1 MTFTQVEQN
10 IDLSHGKRIPQTL
23 NEMMWCQPLAQYL
36 NKNYGTSY
44 QHVNKD
50 YELDKLGIDIIM
62 TETDEYQHP
71 LYIQLTYAKE
81 YNMSPVAEN
90 KFVDLSGKGILEAIE
105 RKCTQYTFRGINTH
119 KMILLIQGV
128 LPIAYVDELIS
139 DKLRVSEIENIDCF
153 DGIYYISDKVYPLK
167 EVKL

>member
-1 MTFTQVEQN
+1 MTFDQVEQH

-23 NEMMWCQPLAQYL
+23 NEMMWCKPLAEYL
-36 NKNYGTSY
+36 NKKFSTNYTN
-44 QHVNKD
+44 VKKD
-50 YELDKLGIDIIM
+50 YDLDRIGIDIIM
-62 TETDEYQHP
+62 TELTETQHP

-81 YNMSPVAEN
+81 YDMSPVAEN

-105 RKCTQYTFRGINTH
+105 RKCTQYAFRGINTQ

-139 DKLRVSEIENIDCF
+139 DKLRVSEITNIDCF

-167 EVKL
+167 EVRL